1 MAIPAA
7 RVAGTAIFLIAT
19 FDRTGEERHYVDGP
33 EITTVLD
40 DGPGRLFSLIEKEKS
55 RAIASAAA

>member
-7 RVAGTAIFLIAT
+7 RVAGTTIFLTAT
-19 FDRTGEERHYVDGP
+19 FDRTAEEGHFFDGP
-33 EITTVLD
+33 EISPILD

-55 RAIASAAA
+55 RAIVSAAA